1 MNVLLQKHG
10 AKHIYKVPE
19 GLRELCADIARE
31 VLRSQP
37 RNIYCFIADYVEALL
52 ITRENAK
59 VAVKVVNN
67 ILLGSQAIVG
77 ILYRSGLSLEQ
88 IARAAPRIQRAF
100 RAYLDAVDM
109 RAYQVC
115 DDDTCDE
122 KSRVSL
128 QSILRATGTPLE
140 QAEKSAM
147 IIQAAF
153 RGHYERMLLNESR
166 GMIQWQ
172 RAATR
177 TLEILRK
184 AGASQAEAS
193 RAAILIQA
201 TYRGYYTRRNLKMK
215 MMAVQSQEEKEGDV
229 DMIESKE
236 TIQAVAWLDM
246 MYEESELT
254 QTKANEAA
262 SIIQKAYRRY
272 RQKKNKRE
280 PRETIQ
286 AWLDMMYE
294 ESGLTQTKANE
305 AASIIQKA
313 YRRHRQKKNKREP
326 RETIQAWL
334 DMMYEESGLT
344 QTKAN
349 EAASIIQKAYRRY
362 RQKKNKREPRETIQ
376 AWLDMMYEESGLT
389 QTKANKAASIIQK
402 AYRRYRQKKNNY
414 NTPRIESTRSMVVE
428 AIVKNLHEK
437 VFDEVMTHADIP
449 TEFGNRKDLTKAS
462 EELQRT
468 LKDRLIRARMMEEG
482 YNEQE
487 FVRTE
492 VSESFT
498 GPENYDTYF
507 ELKDREEGRGI
518 AVETE
523 REGTYVRD

>member
-37 RNIYCFIADYVEALL
+37 RNIYCFVADYVEALL

-88 IARAAPRIQRAF
+88 IACAAPRIQRAF

-122 KSRVSL
+122 QSRISL
-128 QSILRATGTPLE
+128 QCILQATGTPLE
-140 QAEKSAM
+140 QAEKSAI

-193 RAAILIQA
+193 KAAILIQA
-201 TYRGYYTRRNLKMK
+201 TYRGYYTRRNIKMK
-215 MMAVQSQEEKEGDV
+215 MTTTQLQEEKEDDV
-229 DMIESKE
+229 IESRD
-236 TIQAVAWLDM
+236 TIPAV
-246 MYEESELT
+246 
-254 QTKANEAA
+254 
-262 SIIQKAYRRY
+262 
-272 RQKKNKRE
+272 
-280 PRETIQ
+280 

-294 ESGLTQTKANE
+294 ESGLTQTRANE
-305 AASIIQKA
+305 AAAIIQKA
-313 YRRHRQKKNKREP
+313 YRRH
-326 RETIQAWL
+326 
-334 DMMYEESGLT
+334 
-344 QTKAN
+344 
-349 EAASIIQKAYRRY
+349 
-362 RQKKNKREPRETIQ
+362 
-376 AWLDMMYEESGLT
+376 
-389 QTKANKAASIIQK
+389 
-402 AYRRYRQKKNNY
+402 RQKKNNY
-414 NTPRIESTRSMVVE
+414 NTPRIESTRSLVAE
-428 AIVKNLHEK
+428 AIVKNLHQK
-437 VFDEVMTHADIP
+437 VFDEIMNREDIP
-449 TEFGNRKDLTKAS
+449 TEFGNRKDLTKTS

-468 LKDRLIRARMMEEG
+468 LKDRLTHARIKEEE

-487 FVRTE
+487 FLRTE
-492 VSESFT
+492 VSE
-498 GPENYDTYF
+498 PKLENDDSYSNGAEDQ
-507 ELKDREEGRGI
+507 EEAREIE
-518 AVETE
+518 VETE
-523 REGTYVRD
+523 PEGTYVRD

>member
-37 RNIYCFIADYVEALL
+37 RNIYCFVADYVEALL

-67 ILLGSQAIVG
+67 ILLRSQAIVG

-88 IARAAPRIQRAF
+88 IACAAPRIQKAF

-109 RAYQVC
+109 QAYQVC

-122 KSRVSL
+122 KSRISL
-128 QSILRATGTPLE
+128 QNILRATGTPLE
-140 QAEKSAM
+140 QAEKYAM
-147 IIQAAF
+147 LIQAAF

-193 RAAILIQA
+193 KAAILIQA
-201 TYRGYYTRRNLKMK
+201 TYRGYYTRRNLKIK
-215 MMAVQSQEEKEGDV
+215 MMAMQTQEEKESDV
-229 DMIESKE
+229 DVIEPRDA
-236 TIQAVAWLDM
+236 IPAVAWLDM
-246 MYEESELT
+246 MYEESGLT
-254 QTKANEAA
+254 EARANEAA

-272 RQKKNKRE
+272 RQKKNNYT
-280 PRETIQ
+280 PRIESTRSMV
-286 AWLDMMYE
+286 AEGSGE
-294 ESGLTQTKANE
+294 ESRLTE
-305 AASIIQKA
+305 A
-313 YRRHRQKKNKREP
+313 R
-326 RETIQAWL
+326 
-334 DMMYEESGLT
+334 
-344 QTKAN
+344 AN

-362 RQKKNKREPRETIQ
+362 RQKKNNTPRIESTRSMV
-376 AWLDMMYEESGLT
+376 AEGSGEESGLT
-389 QTKANKAASIIQK
+389 EAKANEAASIIQK

-414 NTPRIESTRSMVVE
+414 NTPRIESTRSMVAE
-428 AIVKNLHEK
+428 AIVKNLHQK
-437 VFDEVMTHADIP
+437 IFDEVITHADIP
-449 TEFGNRKDLTKAS
+449 TEFDNRKNLTKAS

-468 LKDRLIRARMMEEG
+468 LKDRLTHVRIMEEG

-487 FVRTE
+487 LVRTE
-492 VSESFT
+492 APESFT
-498 GPENYDTYF
+498 KLENTYSNGV
-507 ELKDREEGRGI
+507 EHQEEGREI
-518 AVETE
+518 EVEKE
-523 REGTYVRD
+523 REGMYVWD

>member
-1 MNVLLQKHG
+1 MRRH
-10 AKHIYKVPE
+10 
-19 GLRELCADIARE
+19 R
-31 VLRSQP
+31 
-37 RNIYCFIADYVEALL
+37 
-52 ITRENAK
+52 TR

-88 IARAAPRIQRAF
+88 IACAAPRIQRAF

-122 KSRVSL
+122 QSRISL
-128 QSILRATGTPLE
+128 QCILQATGTPLE
-140 QAEKSAM
+140 QAEKSAI

-193 RAAILIQA
+193 KAAILIQA
-201 TYRGYYTRRNLKMK
+201 TYRGYYTRRNIKMK
-215 MMAVQSQEEKEGDV
+215 MTTTQLQEEKEDDV
-229 DMIESKE
+229 IESRD
-236 TIQAVAWLDM
+236 TIPAV
-246 MYEESELT
+246 
-254 QTKANEAA
+254 
-262 SIIQKAYRRY
+262 
-272 RQKKNKRE
+272 
-280 PRETIQ
+280 

-294 ESGLTQTKANE
+294 ESGLTQTRANE

-313 YRRHRQKKNKREP
+313 YRQ
-326 RETIQAWL
+326 
-334 DMMYEESGLT
+334 
-344 QTKAN
+344 
-349 EAASIIQKAYRRY
+349 
-362 RQKKNKREPRETIQ
+362 
-376 AWLDMMYEESGLT
+376 
-389 QTKANKAASIIQK
+389 
-402 AYRRYRQKKNNY
+402 YRQKKNNY
-414 NTPRIESTRSMVVE
+414 NTPRIESTRSLVAE
-428 AIVKNLHEK
+428 AIVKNLHQK
-437 VFDEVMTHADIP
+437 VFDEIKNREDIP
-449 TEFGNRKDLTKAS
+449 TEFSNRKDLTKTS

-468 LKDRLIRARMMEEG
+468 LKDRLTHARIKEEE

-492 VSESFT
+492 VSE
-498 GPENYDTYF
+498 PKLENDDTYSNGA
-507 ELKDREEGRGI
+507 EDQEEAREIE
-518 AVETE
+518 VETE

>member
-37 RNIYCFIADYVEALL
+37 RNIYCFVADYVETLL

-67 ILLGSQAIVG
+67 ILLGSQAIMG

-88 IARAAPRIQRAF
+88 IACAAPRIQRAF

-122 KSRVSL
+122 QSRISL
-128 QSILRATGTPLE
+128 QCILQATGTPLE
-140 QAEKSAM
+140 QAEKSAI

-193 RAAILIQA
+193 KAAILIQA

-215 MMAVQSQEEKEGDV
+215 MMTTQLQEEKEDDV
-229 DMIESKE
+229 IESRD
-236 TIQAVAWLDM
+236 TIPAV
-246 MYEESELT
+246 
-254 QTKANEAA
+254 
-262 SIIQKAYRRY
+262 
-272 RQKKNKRE
+272 
-280 PRETIQ
+280 

-305 AASIIQKA
+305 AAF
-313 YRRHRQKKNKREP
+313 
-326 RETIQAWL
+326 
-334 DMMYEESGLT
+334 
-344 QTKAN
+344 
-349 EAASIIQKAYRRY
+349 
-362 RQKKNKREPRETIQ
+362 
-376 AWLDMMYEESGLT
+376 
-389 QTKANKAASIIQK
+389 IIQK

-414 NTPRIESTRSMVVE
+414 NTPRIESTRSMVAE
-428 AIVKNLHEK
+428 AIVKNLNQK
-437 VFDEVMTHADIP
+437 VFDEIMNRVDIP

-468 LKDRLIRARMMEEG
+468 LKDRLTHARIKEEE

-492 VSESFT
+492 VSE
-498 GPENYDTYF
+498 PKLENDDTYSNGT
-507 ELKDREEGRGI
+507 EDQEEAQEI
-518 AVETE
+518 EVETE
-523 REGTYVRD
+523 REETNVQD

>member
-37 RNIYCFIADYVEALL
+37 RNIYCFVADYVEALL

-67 ILLGSQAIVG
+67 ILLRSQAIVG

-88 IARAAPRIQRAF
+88 IACAAPRIQKAF

-109 RAYQVC
+109 QAYQVC

-122 KSRVSL
+122 KSRISL
-128 QSILRATGTPLE
+128 QNILRATGTPLK
-140 QAEKSAM
+140 QAEKYAM

-172 RAATR
+172 RAATK

-193 RAAILIQA
+193 KAAILIQA

-215 MMAVQSQEEKEGDV
+215 MMAMQTQEEKEGDL
-229 DMIESKE
+229 DMIEPRDA
-236 TIQAVAWLDM
+236 IPAV
-246 MYEESELT
+246 
-254 QTKANEAA
+254 
-262 SIIQKAYRRY
+262 
-272 RQKKNKRE
+272 
-280 PRETIQ
+280 

-294 ESGLTQTKANE
+294 ESGLTEARANE
-305 AASIIQKA
+305 AALIIQ
-313 YRRHRQKKNKREP
+313 R
-326 RETIQAWL
+326 
-334 DMMYEESGLT
+334 
-344 QTKAN
+344 
-349 EAASIIQKAYRRY
+349 AYRRY
-362 RQKKNKREPRETIQ
+362 RQKKK
-376 AWLDMMYEESGLT
+376 
-389 QTKANKAASIIQK
+389 
-402 AYRRYRQKKNNY
+402 
-414 NTPRIESTRSMVVE
+414 STRSMVAE
-428 AIVKNLHEK
+428 AIVKNLHQK
-437 VFDEVMTHADIP
+437 IFDEVITHADIP
-449 TEFGNRKDLTKAS
+449 TEFGNREDLTNTSKKF
-462 EELQRT
+462 QRT
-468 LKDRLIRARMMEEG
+468 LKDRLTHVRIMEEG

-492 VSESFT
+492 APELFT
-498 GPENYDTYF
+498 KLENTYSNGG
-507 ELKDREEGRGI
+507 EHQEEGRKI
-518 AVETE
+518 EVE
-523 REGTYVRD
+523 REREETYVRD

>member
-272 RQKKNKRE
+272 RQKKN
-280 PRETIQ
+280 
-286 AWLDMMYE
+286 
-294 ESGLTQTKANE
+294 
-305 AASIIQKA
+305 
-313 YRRHRQKKNKREP
+313 
-326 RETIQAWL
+326 
-334 DMMYEESGLT
+334 
-344 QTKAN
+344 
-349 EAASIIQKAYRRY
+349 
-362 RQKKNKREPRETIQ
+362 
-376 AWLDMMYEESGLT
+376 
-389 QTKANKAASIIQK
+389 
-402 AYRRYRQKKNNY
+402 NY